1 MHKLYYE
8 IIMYSSLLSGKFSL
22 LYQCMGF
29 MIMGTLHGR
38 DECKAGRCMTSF
50 IIIHYCHRW
59 WEVCAYMSNDHACEH
74 HANQSWNHHTVQ
86 INQFRNHHTVQI
98 SNPESSHHAN
108 QFRNHHTV
116 QISSG
121 IIPLCKSVPESSHRA
136 NQFWNHPTVQIS
148 SSSGIIGIIT
158 PCKSVPESSHC
169 ANQFRNHHTMQISS
183 GIITPCKSVRGLC
196 NNYAKTINTT
206 KMVSDS
212 LNTFQKL
219 HQCIHTKIRGCVLE
233 K

>member
-1 MHKLYYE
+1 
-8 IIMYSSLLSGKFSL
+8 
-22 LYQCMGF
+22 
-29 MIMGTLHGR
+29 
-38 DECKAGRCMTSF
+38 
-50 IIIHYCHRW
+50 
-59 WEVCAYMSNDHACEH
+59 MSNDHACEH

-108 QFRNHHTV
+108 QFWNHPIV
-116 QISSG
+116 QISS
-121 IIPLCKSVPESSHRA
+121 
-136 NQFWNHPTVQIS
+136 
-148 SSSGIIGIIT
+148 GIIT